1 MTLLQSQQK
10 RFVFA
15 MVIFMFIGSFAYSK
29 TYTLNG
35 RVMDSDGK
43 KAKNT
48 TLSLFMDGDLLKQEK
63 TGGNGKFKFK
73 KLEEGEYV
81 LQAIL
86 M

>member
-15 MVIFMFIGSFAYSK
+15 MVIFMFIGNFAYSK

-63 TGGNGKFKFK
+63 TGGNGKFRNVSRIYK
-73 KLEEGEYV
+73 
-81 LQAIL
+81 
-86 M
+86 